1 MQFPKEQANLRQ
13 TPCPRCGEMAD
24 YYALDEG
31 ANRVEIFCP
40 DCGRFEMPKE
50 EFDQVVSEM
59 SEPEIR
65 R

>member
-1 MQFPKEQANLRQ
+1 
-13 TPCPRCGEMAD
+13 MAD
-24 YYALDEG
+24 YYALDQG